1 MKKIVSFILAT
12 ILILAMVS
20 CESQIEL
27 IETEEPC
34 PDGHVYKIKYTNTC
48 ESDGYKIYT
57 CSGCGLT
64 EQKKAK
70 AIGHKFNITKS
81 DLYCYK
87 DGTNTYTCEKCKKQ
101 KIEST
106 GAVAHD
112 FINDKCKYC
121 SSPSQPIVILDF
133 SLDYQY
139 SDWYIIRGKAKNVST
154 LNFFRV
160 KIHFYALQ
168 KSGDDY
174 IIVAQETEKLGISDY
189 MYSESILDISQL
201 LSTSSKID
209 ACRVVIEVPSF
220 EKYEIMYYLK

>member
-1 MKKIVSFILAT
+1 
-12 ILILAMVS
+12 
-20 CESQIEL
+20 
-27 IETEEPC
+27 
-34 PDGHVYKIKYTNTC
+34 
-48 ESDGYKIYT
+48 
-57 CSGCGLT
+57 
-64 EQKKAK
+64 
-70 AIGHKFNITKS
+70 
-81 DLYCYK
+81 
-87 DGTNTYTCEKCKKQ
+87 
-101 KIEST
+101 
-106 GAVAHD
+106 
-112 FINDKCKYC
+112 
-121 SSPSQPIVILDF
+121 
-133 SLDYQY
+133 
-139 SDWYIIRGKAKNVST
+139 